1 MEVRKTMKK
10 TMKRGFACLLALA
23 MMLCLSITSF
33 AVDSGTAD
41 QSSVTV
47 TKVYKLAGEGTS
59 PAETF
64 TLQQVGDGEVT
75 DGDATS
81 APALGTITGAQFAVG
96 AATADGAEGTIT
108 IALPTYDKVGVY
120 EYTLKEIAGSTAGV
134 TYYGDTMKLVVTVTN
149 GTDGLVR
156 TAAIHTEKSGDKAD
170 SFANTY
176 SANTLKV
183 TKTVTGNLGDK
194 SKYFEFTV
202 KLTGEEGKTYADSYA
217 ITKATSQDTAATIE
231 VGGEATVYLKDGE
244 TISIA
249 NLPAGVT
256 YTVTE
261 TAVDGYKTTST
272 GESGTISAEA
282 ASAAAFTNDKS
293 GEIDTGVILS
303 SAPYVVILA
312 VVAAAAVA
320 FVIKKRRA

>member
-1 MEVRKTMKK
+1 MKK

-33 AVDSGTAD
+33 AVDGGTAD

-64 TLQQVGDGEVT
+64 TLEQVGAGSVK

-81 APALGTITGAQFAVG
+81 APALGTITGAEFEAG
-96 AATADGAEGTIT
+96 AATADGAKGTIT
-108 IALPTYDKVGVY
+108 IALPAYEKVGVY
-120 EYTLKEIAGSTAGV
+120 EYTLQEVAGKTAGV

-176 SANTLKV
+176 SANKLSV
-183 TKTVTGNLGDK
+183 SKTVTGNLGDK
-194 SKYFEFTV
+194 SKYFEFKVT
-202 KLTGEEGKTYADSYA
+202 LTGETGKTYGESYTISGGSYESNPKTIA
-217 ITKATSQDTAATIE
+217 IDTDT
-231 VGGEATVYLKDGE
+231 TVYLKDGE

-261 TAVDGYKTTST
+261 TAVEGYKTTST

-282 ASAAAFTNDKS
+282 ASTAAFTNDKS